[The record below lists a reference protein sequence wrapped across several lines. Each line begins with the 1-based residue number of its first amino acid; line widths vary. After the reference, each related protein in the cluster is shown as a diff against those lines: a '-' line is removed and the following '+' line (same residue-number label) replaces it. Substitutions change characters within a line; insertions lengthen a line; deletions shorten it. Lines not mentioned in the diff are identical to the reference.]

1 MNTTQTAV
9 YLRVST
15 SQQDVQSQGDRVREY
30 LRGHGIT
37 GARWFVDQGVS
48 GATMV
53 RPRFGDLQNCI
64 FDGQIKRVI
73 MYSLDRMS
81 RVLIDG
87 LIEIEKWRKCG
98 VTLVFVDD
106 CLEINACK
114 GDIMGDVFIKI
125 VVSMRLAFA
134 EAEREKLR
142 RRQAHGI
149 ESARRTML
157 KARTM
162 RSKGVPIAQIAFD
175 LKIPIRKAEKMCA
188 AKTGRLYWG
197 NTGGNKPGFRK
208 GSPRQA
214 FELRKRGI
222 SLNNIAAI
230 MGLGKGT
237 VVNYIEEERERR
249 KKKPA

>member
-1 MNTTQTAV
+1 MSTTKTAV

-30 LRGHGIT
+30 LKGHGIT

-53 RPRFGDLQNCI
+53 RPKFGDLQNAI

-81 RVLIDG
+81 RVLIEG

-106 CLEINACK
+106 CLEINACR

-125 VVSMRLAFA
+125 VVSMKLAFA

-149 ESARRTML
+149 ESARRKML
-157 KARTM
+157 MVRKM
-162 RSKGVPIAQIAFD
+162 RSNGFPIVEIAAE
-175 LKIPIRKAEKMCA
+175 LKIPIRKVEKMVA
-188 AKTGRLYWG
+188 AKTGRMYWG
-197 NTGGNKPGFRK
+197 NTGGAKPGYRK
-208 GSPRQA
+208 KDPKQA
-214 FELRKRGI
+214 WELRRRGI

-230 MGLGKGT
+230 MGISKGT
-237 VVNYIEEERERR
+237 AFSYVEQERERR